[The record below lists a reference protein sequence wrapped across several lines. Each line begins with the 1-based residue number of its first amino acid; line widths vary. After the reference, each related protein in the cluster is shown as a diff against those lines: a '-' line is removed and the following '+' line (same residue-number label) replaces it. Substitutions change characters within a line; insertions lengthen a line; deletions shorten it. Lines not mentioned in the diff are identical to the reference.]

1 MSIEHDLERQRE
13 DEEASKSRIDSARD
27 GLYQP
32 GAPMVTRRHVD
43 AGYEQRKR
51 NTEDDASGVW
61 QPPVRQDFLSPEKK
75 ASVNVEHKMNVV
87 FRRLLIVA
95 VAFFVLS
102 LFAAGFM
109 YFYGNNII
117 SSRNINIE
125 VTSPPSVPSSE
136 TFSFDVSVQNGNNSD
151 LIKSAIIIDYP
162 EGARSVSDN
171 TKPLVSER
179 IEIGTLGKGQIA
191 KKTVST
197 LLFGE
202 ENAEKKI
209 SVRFE
214 YQVENSNGKFS
225 KDKVF
230 PVILRLAPIVL
241 SVDALKEVNTN
252 QEVVLTTRVISNS
265 NNTLKNVA
273 LNVVYPFGFT
283 YKESNIEV
291 ESGNRGNFPLGDLS
305 PNETKTVE
313 IKGIISGQSEED
325 KVFKFNV
332 GTADV
337 QSLEKVTTALAVYT
351 HQMTVRGDFLAS
363 SISFNGGVKYAV
375 LGTALRGDISWRNT
389 LKDPIND
396 AEFSL
401 KVTGDLIS
409 VPEISASDGFYDS
422 NTSIIKW
429 DKNTDDKL
437 EVVAPGQTGGFSF
450 SIPFFDYA
458 SAIEKRIVNPKV
470 NLAFD
475 IKGQRIGE
483 NNVTENI
490 QSSFIKTVPV
500 ITTLSVDGYSLHDQG
515 PLKNIGLIPPKA
527 ESKTTYTIALAIS
540 NSVNEVTAG
549 ELTAKL
555 PNYVTYEGEVSP
567 SRDKVSFNE
576 NTRLLRWDVNSIPPR
591 AGYGSNPRTLYF
603 KVSVKPSRTQVGKII
618 QLVTGINFIGKD
630 TFANAVIN
638 ETSPDITTSTREDGN
653 GFGNGVVVE

>member
-1 MSIEHDLERQRE
+1 MSIEKDLERQRE
-13 DEEASKSRIDSARD
+13 DDEASKSRIDSAKD

-32 GAPMVTRRHVD
+32 GAPMVTRRQVD

-51 NTEDDASGVW
+51 NTEDDTSGVW
-61 QPPVRQDFLSPEKK
+61 PPPVRQDFLSPEKK
-75 ASVNVEHKMNVV
+75 VAVNVEHKMNVV

-102 LFAAGFM
+102 LAAAGFM

-162 EGARSVSDN
+162 EGARSVDDN
-171 TKPLVSER
+171 AKPLVSER
-179 IEIGTLGKGQIA
+179 IEIGTLGKGQVV
-191 KKTVST
+191 KKTVSA

-202 ENAEKKI
+202 ENAEKNI
-209 SVRFE
+209 TVRFD

-241 SVDALKEVNTN
+241 SVDALQEVNTN
-252 QEVVLTTRVISNS
+252 QEVVLTARVISNS
-265 NNTLKNVA
+265 NNTLKNIA
-273 LNVVYPFGFT
+273 LNITYPFGFT
-283 YKESNIEV
+283 YRESNIEV
-291 ESGNRGNFPLGDLS
+291 ESGNRGNFPLGDLA

-313 IKGIISGQSEED
+313 IKGVISGQSEED
-325 KVFKFNV
+325 KIFKFNV
-332 GTADV
+332 GTV
-337 QSLEKVTTALAVYT
+337 ELNSPEKVTTALAAYT

-363 SISFNGGVKYAV
+363 AIVFSGGVNYAV

-401 KVTGDLIS
+401 KITGDLINVS
-409 VPEISASDGFYDS
+409 EIYADNGFYDS

-429 DKNTDDKL
+429 DKNTEDQL
-437 EVVAPGQTGGFSF
+437 EEIAPGQTGSFSF
-450 SIPFFDYA
+450 TVPLFDYA
-458 SAIEKRIVNPKV
+458 SAIEKRLVNPKI

-475 IKGQRIGE
+475 IKGQRVSE
-483 NNVTENI
+483 KNVTENI
-490 QSSFIKTVPV
+490 RSSFVKTVPV
-500 ITTLSVDGYSLHDQG
+500 ITTMTIDGYSLHDQG
-515 PLKNIGLIPPKA
+515 PLKNTGLIPPKA
-527 ESKTTYTIALAIS
+527 ESKTTYTIALALS

-555 PNYVTYEGEVSP
+555 PNYVTYEGEVFP
-567 SRDKVSFNE
+567 SSDKVSWNE
-576 NTRLLRWDVNSIPPR
+576 NTRLLRWNVNSIPPR
-591 AGYGSNPRTLYF
+591 TGYGSNPRTLYF
-603 KVSVKPSRTQVGKII
+603 KVSITPSRTQVGRIL
-618 QLVTGINFIGKD
+618 QLVNDINFIGKD
-630 TFANAVIN
+630 AFANADIN
-638 ETSPDITTSTREDGN
+638 ETSQDVTTATREDGN